1 MKEQSSLLNG
11 VVADGQFLGQGARK
25 KSKFVP
31 LYSQHGKEKL
41 VIKLPGNAGLGD
53 VLSLHVPCYCPD
65 YDITVMVDWA

>member
-1 MKEQSSLLNG
+1 MKEQLNG

-41 VIKLPGNAGLGD
+41 VIKLPGSAGLSD
-53 VLSLHVPCYCPD
+53 VLLLHVPCYCPD